1 MIFEFHDKKG
11 QKLHDEF
18 KEWRIAHFDDGFFL
32 AFKDKRH
39 ASLHSSHCRSKS
51 GGDGNWDGF
60 FGTGTEPPSSLTKKR
75 KVCSNYQV
83 ELLSWADM
91 EGIVVI
97 PCVHCLDQPP
107 TTIRTKTILYAAS
120 QSATNELDSI
130 ASAKEVA
137 QAVEGIA
144 REITVTT
151 RSRSDLLRR
160 AALEKAKGVCEACG
174 TDYSRLLGGLG
185 KRVLQVHHRQ
195 QLSFAEEP
203 KVNGIEDVAVVCA
216 NCHLIIHTDI
226 LNAMPVEELRR
237 RLRIGEESKI
247 VQLKR

>member
-1 MIFEFHDKKG
+1 
-11 QKLHDEF
+11 
-18 KEWRIAHFDDGFFL
+18 
-32 AFKDKRH
+32 
-39 ASLHSSHCRSKS
+39 
-51 GGDGNWDGF
+51 
-60 FGTGTEPPSSLTKKR
+60 
-75 KVCSNYQV
+75 
-83 ELLSWADM
+83 
-91 EGIVVI
+91 
-97 PCVHCLDQPP
+97 
-107 TTIRTKTILYAAS
+107 YAAS